1 MKYIILLFTLF
12 SFSSFGAGT
21 ASTSETTADASKQI
35 TKLYELAEKHIYNEK
50 YDKSLKLL
58 KKLTKREDLGTK
70 RADIYNLLGFSY
82 RKIENPDLDKSFA
95 AYMMA
100 LELEPD
106 HVGAHEYLGELY
118 LMRDNLEKASNMLV
132 KLEMLVGK
140 DAQEYKDLLKAIEN
154 YQS

>member
-1 MKYIILLFTLF
+1 MKTIISLIVFA
-12 SFSSFGAGT
+12 SFSAFGAGT
-21 ASTSETTADASKQI
+21 TSSSETTTETSDQI
-35 TKLYELAEKHIYNEK
+35 IKLYELAEKHIDNK
-50 YDKSLKLL
+50 SYDKSLKLL

-82 RKIENPDLDKSFA
+82 RKLENPDLDKSFA

-106 HVGAHEYLGELY
+106 HIGAHEYLGELY
-118 LMRDNLEKASNMLV
+118 LMRGNLDKASNMLV

-140 DAQEYKDLLKAIEN
+140 DGREYKDLLKAIEN